1 METSIHSEEQ
11 ESNESR
17 LSRQA
22 VSYIVHTLLALLS
35 WALLMTLGYIVNPQ
49 GVPQSVIL
57 LLSIVV
63 PLAAGFAMMKF
74 RPSEM
79 APAVWLMGLIWILI
93 IALWV
98 LDMPTGPNECF
109 QCGATEKITR
119 TFLSL
124 PSPGGL
130 IDNDGPFLGTWPA
143 AALMG
148 YAVGAKL
155 GLRGR
160 RKS

>member
-1 METSIHSEEQ
+1 METSIPNDEQ
-11 ESNESR
+11 ESSESR
-17 LSRQA
+17 LPRQA
-22 VSYIVHTLLALLS
+22 LAYIAHAALALLS
-35 WALLMTLGYIVNPQ
+35 WALLMTLGYIVDPQ
-49 GVPQSVIL
+49 GVPQGAIL
-57 LLSIVV
+57 ALSILV
-63 PLAAGFAMMKF
+63 PLAVGFAAMKI

-79 APAVWLMGLIWILI
+79 APAVWLLGLIWILI
-93 IALWV
+93 ISLWV

-143 AALMG
+143 AALIG
-148 YAVGAKL
+148 YAIGAKL

-160 RKS
+160 PKA